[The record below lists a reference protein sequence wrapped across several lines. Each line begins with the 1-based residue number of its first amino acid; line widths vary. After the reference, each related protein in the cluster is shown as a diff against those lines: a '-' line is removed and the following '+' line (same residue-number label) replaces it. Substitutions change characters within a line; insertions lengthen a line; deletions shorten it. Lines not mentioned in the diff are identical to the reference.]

1 MPLTNLPPYNE
12 QNTKNWFLQLEAI
25 FSVRRI
31 TSQEAKFANVVQ
43 VLPPSVVDEV
53 ADILEHVPEQEPYT
67 RLKDAILKRT
77 GRSDEE
83 LLRELF
89 THVTRGDRT
98 PSQLLRF
105 MRSRLGKHSIA
116 ESILRE
122 LWMDKLPTTITQILA
137 QIADSTPLD
146 QLANSADRIATKLD
160 QGVCAVQ
167 RPDDTPA
174 KDTDLEKAVAD
185 LQHHLQDIRM
195 LLSRKSRGPMLAVGD
210 GERGVPAGIDESTR
224 NYAGTITDSAPGQGI
239 ARHPANTAPKPS
251 RKTKQPAGRSGRTPR
266 QKHTKPPF
274 LLDTGAAISVIPH
287 KEQQDR
293 KATPYKLQAANGSTI
308 ETYGAKTLTLNIGM
322 RRDFTWTFTQADV
335 KTPILGADFL
345 AHYDL
350 AVHMNTRTLS
360 DNTTNIA
367 VKGTLSRH
375 NTTGIS
381 VTTCHGREYIEIL
394 NRYPDLIQPLA
405 GTGPAKHQTQHQ
417 IKTSGQPTFSHP
429 RRLPPHKLEYAQK
442 EFNNMLKDGFIRPS
456 DSPYAS
462 PLHLVPKPGSTD
474 FRVCVDY
481 SYPVPHIH
489 DFASGLQGTRVFLK
503 IDLTKAYH
511 QIPIAPEDI
520 PKTAVTT
527 PFGLFEYLK
536 MPFGLRNAAQA
547 FQGFIDEVL
556 RGLTYAYAYIDDLI
570 VASTDE
576 NTHKQHLNEVFQRI
590 ALYGLRLNIDKCTFG
605 ASESTQ
611 GRTDYTSAVRV
622 DPLSP
627 QVPTRS
633 LIKYRHPGIDWTSN
647 TAIQSA
653 YLQAVALKPDNV
665 PSKLHDRTTTN
676 DYLYILVPDYLIK
689 FGLNFYILVF
699 VVLASIVLP
708 YIIFLLEGLTVNLL
722 SAATSPPAE
731 AVYRV
736 WREEL

>member
-1 MPLTNLPPYNE
+1 MATDEWEQNTLINVAMPLTNLPPYNE

-25 FSVRRI
+25 FSVRKI
-31 TSQEAKFANVVQ
+31 TSQQAKFVNVVQ

-67 RLKDAILKRT
+67 RLKEAILKRT

-105 MRSRLGKHSIA
+105 MRSRLGKHSMA

-137 QIADSTPLD
+137 PIADNTPLD
-146 QLANSADRIATKLD
+146 HISCRIYE
-160 QGVCAVQ
+160 CSF
-167 RPDDTPA
+167 PA
-174 KDTDLEKAVAD
+174 HREA
-185 LQHHLQDIRM
+185 RCRR
-195 LLSRKSRGPMLAVGD
+195 SAVGD
-210 GERGVPAGIDESTR
+210 GEHGVPAGVDESTR
-224 NYAGTITDSAPGQGI
+224 NYAGTITDSAPGQRI

-251 RKTKQPAGRSGRTPR
+251 RKTKQPAGRSGRTSR

-274 LLDTGAAISVIPH
+274 LRMGPTEQHKVSSGHGSSYQRYTP

-394 NRYPDLIQPLA
+394 NRYSDLIQPLA
-405 GTGPAKHQTQHQ
+405 GTGPARHQTQHH

-442 EFNNMLKDGFIRPS
+442 EFNNMLQDGFIRPS

-462 PLHLVPKPGSTD
+462 PLHL
-474 FRVCVDY
+474 R
-481 SYPVPHIH
+481 
-489 DFASGLQGTRVFLK
+489 R
-503 IDLTKAYH
+503 
-511 QIPIAPEDI
+511 AP
-520 PKTAVTT
+520 P
-527 PFGLFEYLK
+527 P
-536 MPFGLRNAAQA
+536 
-547 FQGFIDEVL
+547 
-556 RGLTYAYAYIDDLI
+556 LTYADHTKQQQLEPAEQSGLLLI
-570 VASTDE
+570 QQSRAS
-576 NTHKQHLNEVFQRI
+576 R
-590 ALYGLRLNIDKCTFG
+590 
-605 ASESTQ
+605 
-611 GRTDYTSAVRV
+611 AVR
-622 DPLSP
+622 PP
-627 QVPTRS
+627 PHQ
-633 LIKYRHPGIDWTSN
+633 
-647 TAIQSA
+647 Q
-653 YLQAVALKPDNV
+653 QQQ
-665 PSKLHDRTTTN
+665 
-676 DYLYILVPDYLIK
+676 
-689 FGLNFYILVF
+689 
-699 VVLASIVLP
+699 LASRAVRP
-708 YIIFLLEGLTVNLL
+708 PPHQQQQQLE
-722 SAATSPPAE
+722 PAE
-731 AVYRV
+731 QSG
-736 WREEL
+736 LLLISSSSSS

>member
-1 MPLTNLPPYNE
+1 MATDEWEQNTLINVAMPLTNLPPYNE

-25 FSVRRI
+25 FSVRKI
-31 TSQEAKFANVVQ
+31 TSQQAKFVNVVQ

-67 RLKDAILKRT
+67 RLKEAILKRT

-105 MRSRLGKHSIA
+105 MRSRLGKHSMA

-137 QIADSTPLD
+137 PIADNTPLD

-167 RPDDTPA
+167 RPDDTSA
-174 KDTDLEKAVAD
+174 KETDLEKAVAD
-185 LQHHLQDIRM
+185 LQHQLQDIRM
-195 LLSRKSRGPMLAVGD
+195 LLSRTSRGPM
-210 GERGVPAGIDESTR
+210 PATG
-224 NYAGTITDSAPGQGI
+224 DSAPGQRI

-251 RKTKQPAGRSGRTPR
+251 RKTKQPAGRSGRTPGKNIR
-266 QKHTKPPF
+266 SRLFYVWDRRNNIKF
-274 LLDTGAAISVIPH
+274 LVDTGAAISVIPP

-394 NRYPDLIQPLA
+394 NRYSDLIQPLA
-405 GTGPAKHQTQHQ
+405 GTGPARHQTQHH

-442 EFNNMLKDGFIRPS
+442 EFNNMLQDGFIRPS

-462 PLHLVPKPGSTD
+462 PLHLQQLEPAAVQSSSSSSSAAARASRAVRPPPHHQQQPAAASSSEPAEQSSFIVSSSDADISSSLSSDYQAAILRDTPPKDELTTPQHCPRRSSLSASTDIQGSTGP
-474 FRVCVDY
+474 RTSLV
-481 SYPVPHIH
+481 
-489 DFASGLQGTRVFLK
+489 
-503 IDLTKAYH
+503 
-511 QIPIAPEDI
+511 
-520 PKTAVTT
+520 
-527 PFGLFEYLK
+527 PFGL
-536 MPFGLRNAAQA
+536 PP
-547 FQGFIDEVL
+547 
-556 RGLTYAYAYIDDLI
+556 
-570 VASTDE
+570 SC
-576 NTHKQHLNEVFQRI
+576 
-590 ALYGLRLNIDKCTFG
+590 RLET
-605 ASESTQ
+605 
-611 GRTDYTSAVRV
+611 
-622 DPLSP
+622 
-627 QVPTRS
+627 
-633 LIKYRHPGIDWTSN
+633 
-647 TAIQSA
+647 
-653 YLQAVALKPDNV
+653 
-665 PSKLHDRTTTN
+665 
-676 DYLYILVPDYLIK
+676 
-689 FGLNFYILVF
+689 
-699 VVLASIVLP
+699 
-708 YIIFLLEGLTVNLL
+708 
-722 SAATSPPAE
+722 
-731 AVYRV
+731 
-736 WREEL
+736 

>member
-25 FSVRRI
+25 FSVRKI
-31 TSQEAKFANVVQ
+31 TSQQAKFVNVVQ

-67 RLKDAILKRT
+67 RLKEAILKRT

-105 MRSRLGKHSIA
+105 ARSRLGKHSMA

-137 QIADSTPLD
+137 PIADNTPLD

-160 QGVCAVQ
+160 QGRYTNAPFPHIE
-167 RPDDTPA
+167 RPDAGD
-174 KDTDLEKAVAD
+174 
-185 LQHHLQDIRM
+185 R
-195 LLSRKSRGPMLAVGD
+195 RLAT
-210 GERGVPAGIDESTR
+210 ESTEYQQGSTSR
-224 NYAGTITDSAPGQGI
+224 PGIMLVPSQIRHQGKELLGTLQIQLQNQVGKLNSRRVGAAEPPG
-239 ARHPANTAPKPS
+239 K
-251 RKTKQPAGRSGRTPR
+251 
-266 QKHTKPPF
+266 KHTKPPF
-274 LLDTGAAISVIPH
+274 LRMGPTEQHKVSSGHGSSYQRYTP

-394 NRYPDLIQPLA
+394 NRYSDLIQPLA
-405 GTGPAKHQTQHQ
+405 GTGPARHQTQHH

-442 EFNNMLKDGFIRPS
+442 EFNNMLQDGFIRPS

-462 PLHLVPKPGSTD
+462 PLHLDYQAAILRDTPPKDELTTPQHCPRRPSLSASTDIQGSTGP
-474 FRVCVDY
+474 RTSLV
-481 SYPVPHIH
+481 
-489 DFASGLQGTRVFLK
+489 
-503 IDLTKAYH
+503 
-511 QIPIAPEDI
+511 
-520 PKTAVTT
+520 
-527 PFGLFEYLK
+527 PFGL
-536 MPFGLRNAAQA
+536 PP
-547 FQGFIDEVL
+547 
-556 RGLTYAYAYIDDLI
+556 
-570 VASTDE
+570 SC
-576 NTHKQHLNEVFQRI
+576 
-590 ALYGLRLNIDKCTFG
+590 RLET
-605 ASESTQ
+605 
-611 GRTDYTSAVRV
+611 
-622 DPLSP
+622 
-627 QVPTRS
+627 
-633 LIKYRHPGIDWTSN
+633 
-647 TAIQSA
+647 
-653 YLQAVALKPDNV
+653 
-665 PSKLHDRTTTN
+665 
-676 DYLYILVPDYLIK
+676 
-689 FGLNFYILVF
+689 
-699 VVLASIVLP
+699 
-708 YIIFLLEGLTVNLL
+708 
-722 SAATSPPAE
+722 
-731 AVYRV
+731 
-736 WREEL
+736 